1 VGAAVAVVTEE
12 RRLIGNGLVNYNA
25 EEIRII
31 MGLRTSQIK
40 ARLGQKTYDE
50 VIHRDNLV
58 ITGEPEAA

>member
-1 VGAAVAVVTEE
+1 M
-12 RRLIGNGLVNYNA
+12 IGNGLVNYNA

-31 MGLRTSQIK
+31 MGLKTSQIK